1 MVGTELV
8 GGVNLGGTV
17 FGAENFQS
25 SASVKGGGTIW
36 RRTYLRTLRCL
47 DWEQQM
53 ALDDDLDRLLDST
66 EVLSEDLQVAIG
78 SDLVSMYPNMDVDLV
93 VEIIGE
99 EVKWSGVKWTNVDW
113 LEGARYC
120 QAQFQLASQVTS

>member
-1 MVGTELV
+1 MD
-8 GGVNLGGTV
+8 
-17 FGAENFQS
+17 
-25 SASVKGGGTIW
+25 
-36 RRTYLRTLRCL
+36 L
-47 DWEQQM
+47 DG
-53 ALDDDLDRLLDST
+53 DLDRLLNST

-78 SDLVSMYPNMDVDLV
+78 SDLVCMNPNMDVDLV

>member
-1 MVGTELV
+1 MD
-8 GGVNLGGTV
+8 
-17 FGAENFQS
+17 
-25 SASVKGGGTIW
+25 
-36 RRTYLRTLRCL
+36 L
-47 DWEQQM
+47 DG
-53 ALDDDLDRLLDST
+53 DLDRLLDST

-99 EVKWSGVKWTNVDW
+99 EVNWSGVKWTNVDW

-120 QAQFQLASQVTS
+120 HAQFQLASQ